1 MVFRPAG
8 VLANEVLADDG
19 QTKLHRS
26 WAWAYKE
33 AADTVARWDSA
44 TVEAEADNWAT
55 AEALIAEAMAVLRFL
70 LREIVTVNV
79 DIHRIGLVGEVDLA
93 VRDHV
98 AVFDDGR
105 VAPGACVV
113 DAPVEVRFSDEQLDK
128 WDTDDRVKWLSA
140 ALAAAADDR
149 SLSEQR
155 ALTAIK
161 VLDRAFLT
169 QEPTVRIVLYAV
181 ALEVLFSNSEDTTSG
196 SGKTSTL
203 EIARRV
209 AFLTCGQGCATTGP
223 ACPYVRGFKSQK
235 DLGTTADQIAAKGY
249 EWRCSAFLDVARP
262 SDMEPLF
269 MRPSLFGARNQA
281 VHEGRTTLDRS
292 DMRWIRL
299 CSERAVRAFL
309 EWVAAKPLR
318 TVTDLDAEILAGLR
332 CGVFVAEGPER
343 PPSPGSGRWSVS

>member
-1 MVFRPAG
+1 M
-8 VLANEVLADDG
+8 N
-19 QTKLHRS
+19 
-26 WAWAYKE
+26 
-33 AADTVARWDSA
+33 
-44 TVEAEADNWAT
+44 
-55 AEALIAEAMAVLRFL
+55 
-70 LREIVTVNV
+70 
-79 DIHRIGLVGEVDLA
+79 
-93 VRDHV
+93 
-98 AVFDDGR
+98 GR

-128 WDTDDRVKWLSA
+128 WDTHDRVKWLSA

-281 VHEGRTTLDRS
+281 CTK
-292 DMRWIRL
+292 
-299 CSERAVRAFL
+299 A
-309 EWVAAKPLR
+309 
-318 TVTDLDAEILAGLR
+318 
-332 CGVFVAEGPER
+332 ER
-343 PPSPGSGRWSVS
+343 PSTARTCGGSGCAPSVPCEHSWSGSQPSRSARSLILTPKSLPG